1 MDFSDR
7 VDKVL
12 LAAFR
17 AMEPPSRIISL
28 ARRFGGGVLSSD
40 AQTFFLEK
48 CLHDETCNRY
58 PPGLLYL
65 RRVLKQM
72 ILAAEKDGDEVLDG
86 LYDLHAVYLLPP
98 KEGSAELAPKCYK
111 SFTYNIPAKTRAY
124 LACKT
129 GSKKFMEEVEHLVT
143 LRVSLNML
151 EGDTGCSDW
160 PAGLLL
166 SEFVLSHPELFFGQK
181 CLEIGAGAGMIG
193 VLLSRLGASKVLLTD
208 GSLAT
213 LANMKH
219 NLSINNIPVEGMKEV
234 NDSQQYTNPSTRVE
248 CRQLIWETLCD
259 KELHDLESNI
269 ILGADLIYDPSYIP
283 HLVRVLASLLSLDHP
298 ATISQLERSVYEY
311 PVAYIATAIRNPDT
325 LVFFVEEV
333 KKAGLRMIEV
343 SESMRPAPCLG
354 NIAALNRATI
364 LIHKLQAWSD

>member
-151 EGDTGCSDW
+151 EGDTGYVAIIHDVIRFRGVMVGMCS
-160 PAGLLL
+160 
-166 SEFVLSHPELFFGQK
+166 
-181 CLEIGAGAGMIG
+181 
-193 VLLSRLGASKVLLTD
+193 
-208 GSLAT
+208 GST
-213 LANMKH
+213 P
-219 NLSINNIPVEGMKEV
+219 IDVE
-234 NDSQQYTNPSTRVE
+234 
-248 CRQLIWETLCD
+248 
-259 KELHDLESNI
+259 
-269 ILGADLIYDPSYIP
+269 
-283 HLVRVLASLLSLDHP
+283 
-298 ATISQLERSVYEY
+298 
-311 PVAYIATAIRNPDT
+311 
-325 LVFFVEEV
+325 
-333 KKAGLRMIEV
+333 
-343 SESMRPAPCLG
+343 
-354 NIAALNRATI
+354 
-364 LIHKLQAWSD
+364 